1 MPIPSPAAERSVR
14 RSLGIGVAMAAGGAV
29 LFASKGLFAK
39 ALYREGVDF
48 QTLTTLRALISL
60 PLFGLLAL
68 GRGPVLRGQPPRAVA
83 LAALAGALCYG
94 IGALVDFWAL
104 TLIDV
109 STERALLFSYPALV
123 VAWTAVRKR
132 RWPRPLVLLAMVLT
146 YAGILAVVGGFDGHA
161 WRQNL
166 TGSLMVLFCAGTT
179 ASYWLLGERCLPDLG
194 SRAFTII
201 AMSAAAV
208 LVVLDF
214 VLTHPL
220 GVVATLSGHA
230 WLLLLCLAVLCM
242 FLPTLMQ
249 AEGMR
254 RIGAVRGALSAT
266 VGPPAAMVLGAAL
279 LDERPGWLQILGT
292 AMIVGGVLLIA
303 RPGARTDRG

>member
-1 MPIPSPAAERSVR
+1 
-14 RSLGIGVAMAAGGAV
+14 MAAGGAI

-39 ALYREGVDF
+39 VLYSEGVDF

-60 PLFGLLAL
+60 PLFALLAL
-68 GRGPVLRGQPPRAVA
+68 GRGPIIRGRPPRAIA
-83 LAALAGALCYG
+83 LAALAGVLCYG

-104 TLIDV
+104 MLIDV

-123 VAWTAVRKR
+123 VAWTAFQKR
-132 RWPRPLVLLAMVLT
+132 RWPKPAVTVAIVLT
-146 YAGILAVVGGFDGHA
+146 YVGILAVVGGFDGEA

-179 ASYWLLGERCLPDLG
+179 ASYWVLGERCLPDLG

-201 AMSAAAV
+201 AMGAAAV
-208 LVVLDF
+208 AVVLNF
-214 VLTHPL
+214 LITHPL
-220 GVVATLSGHA
+220 GVVATLSGRA
-230 WLLLLCLAVLCM
+230 WFLLLCLAILCM
-242 FLPTLMQ
+242 FVPTLMQ

-266 VGPPAAMVLGAAL
+266 VGPPAAMGLGAVL
-279 LDERPGWLQILGT
+279 LGERPGALQIVGT
-292 AMIVGGVLLIA
+292 AMIVAGVLVIA
-303 RPGARTDRG
+303 WPERRT